1 MKQVKG
7 FLLPN
12 EPTCIA
18 ACTTAEARFWRSE
31 SRYGE
36 WTALGTLENEE
47 AGSSDRD
54 LVSDRPGRS
63 FDSFGSG
70 RHAMAPRESAQE
82 TELKRFAK
90 TVADWLDKA
99 VAEGTANRVVLIC
112 DPRFLGTLRP
122 ALSAKT
128 GHAVILEVPK
138 NPGGLDQQQLRAG
151 FT

>member
-1 MKQVKG
+1 MKQFKG

-18 ACTTAEARFWRSE
+18 ACTAAEARLWRSE
-31 SRYGE
+31 SRFGE
-36 WTALGTLENEE
+36 WTSLDRLENED
-47 AGSSDRD
+47 AKASDRD

-70 RHAMAPRESAQE
+70 RHAMAPRESAQD
-82 TELKRFAK
+82 TELKRFARE
-90 TVADWLDKA
+90 VAGRLDKA
-99 VAEGTANRVVLIC
+99 VADGTVDRVVLIC
-112 DPRFLGTLRP
+112 DPRFLGHLRP

-138 NPGGLDQQQLRAG
+138 NPAGVDRKQLQAG

>member
-18 ACTTAEARFWRSE
+18 ACTAAEARLWRSE
-31 SRYGE
+31 SRFGE
-36 WTALGTLENEE
+36 WTSLDVLQNED
-47 AGSSDRD
+47 ATISDRE

-70 RHAMAPRESAQE
+70 RHAMAPRESAQD
-82 TELKRFAK
+82 TELKRFARK
-90 TVADWLDKA
+90 VADRLDKA
-99 VAEGTANRVVLIC
+99 IADGSVNRVVLIC
-112 DPRFLGTLRP
+112 DPRFLGNLRQ
-122 ALSAKT
+122 ALSTKT

-138 NPGGLDQQQLRAG
+138 NPGGLDRQQLQAS